1 MIERSIASTLT
12 PQSSGGEG
20 QLVTNYG
27 VQRFTADWDN
37 PSHRGK
43 RLLAEFLGVAGL
55 MVILSGVAAIMARFA
70 GAAVPP
76 YQVVAIAAIT
86 SGAYLVAAIYFLGD
100 MSAHFDPVVTLAFG
114 IRRDMSWG
122 MVVLYWI
129 AQFSGAACGSLL
141 IRSLVGSGNHLAATL
156 PPSNLRLQ
164 AVIFEAVLTF
174 GLVLLVLS
182 MANGPKLNGPF
193 TPIAVGFWIVATS
206 MMGGAFE
213 GASMNPA
220 RSFGPAL
227 ATLHFADYWIYVVG
241 PVLGALAAVV
251 VTQVFRGGSS
261 AKEAAFAL
269 GAPGGPDAPE

>member
-1 MIERSIASTLT
+1 MFTQSLNLK
-12 PQSSGGEG
+12 PQASGGEG
-20 QLVTNYG
+20 QLVANYG
-27 VQRFTADWDN
+27 LQRFTADWNN

-43 RLLAEFLGVAGL
+43 RVLAEFLGVAGL
-55 MVILSGVAAIMARFA
+55 MVILSGVAAILARFA
-70 GAAVPP
+70 GAPVPP
-76 YQVVAIAAIT
+76 YQLVAIAAIT
-86 SGAYLVAAIYFLGD
+86 SGTYLVAAIYFLGD
-100 MSAHFDPVVTLAFG
+100 ISAHFDPVVTLAFG

-129 AQFSGAACGSLL
+129 AQFGGAVCGSLL
-141 IRSLVGSGNHLAATL
+141 IRSLVGSGNRLASTL
-156 PPSNLRLQ
+156 PPPHMQLQ
-164 AVIFEAVLTF
+164 AVIFEAVITF

-182 MANGPKLNGPF
+182 MANGPKLNGPLI
-193 TPIAVGFWIVATS
+193 PIAVGLWIVAAS
-206 MMGGAFE
+206 MMGGTFE

-220 RSFGPAL
+220 RSFGPAV
-227 ATLHFADYWIYVVG
+227 ATHHFANYWIYVAG

>member
-1 MIERSIASTLT
+1 MYLK
-12 PQSSGGEG
+12 PQASGGEG
-20 QLVTNYG
+20 LLVAHYG

-55 MVILSGVAAIMARFA
+55 MVILSGVAAILARFA
-70 GAAVPP
+70 GASVPP
-76 YQVVAIAAIT
+76 YQLVAIAAIT

-141 IRSLVGSGNHLAATL
+141 IRSLVGSGNNLAATL
-156 PPSNLRLQ
+156 PHPTCACS
-164 AVIFEAVLTF
+164 
-174 GLVLLVLS
+174 
-182 MANGPKLNGPF
+182 
-193 TPIAVGFWIVATS
+193 
-206 MMGGAFE
+206 
-213 GASMNPA
+213 
-220 RSFGPAL
+220 
-227 ATLHFADYWIYVVG
+227 VG
-241 PVLGALAAVV
+241 PVIGALAAVV

-269 GAPGGPDAPE
+269 GAPAGPDAPE

>member
-1 MIERSIASTLT
+1 MDLK
-12 PQSSGGEG
+12 PQTSGGEG
-20 QLVTNYG
+20 QLVTSYG
-27 VQRFTADWDN
+27 VERFTADWNN
-37 PSHRGK
+37 PSHRSK

-55 MVILSGVAAIMARFA
+55 MVILSGVAGILARFA
-70 GAAVPP
+70 GANVPP
-76 YQVVAIAAIT
+76 YQLVAIAAVT
-86 SGAYLVAAIYFLGD
+86 SGAYLVAAIFFLGE

-114 IRRDMSWG
+114 IRRDTSWA

-141 IRSLVGSGNHLAATL
+141 IRLLVGSGNNLPLTL
-156 PPSNLRLQ
+156 PPSDMRLQ
-164 AVIFEAVLTF
+164 AMVFEAVITF

-193 TPIAVGFWIVATS
+193 TPIAVGLWIVAAS
-206 MMGGAFE
+206 MMGGTFE

-227 ATLHFADYWIYVVG
+227 AMLHFADYWIYVVG
-241 PVLGALAAVV
+241 PVLGTLAAVV

-261 AKEAAFAL
+261 AKKAAFAL
-269 GAPGGPDAPE
+269 GAPEVMK

>member
-1 MIERSIASTLT
+1 MDLK
-12 PQSSGGEG
+12 PQASGGEG
-20 QLVTNYG
+20 QLVANYG
-27 VQRFTADWDN
+27 VQRFTADWNN
-37 PSHRGK
+37 PSHRGR

-55 MVILSGVAAIMARFA
+55 MVILSGVAAILARFA
-70 GAAVPP
+70 GAHVPP

-141 IRSLVGSGNHLAATL
+141 IRSLVGSGNNLAATL
-156 PPSNLRLQ
+156 PPSHMRLQ
-164 AVIFEAVLTF
+164 AVIFEAVITF

-182 MANGPKLNGPF
+182 MANGAKLNGPF
-193 TPIAVGFWIVATS
+193 TPIAVGFWIVAAS

-241 PVLGALAAVV
+241 PVLGALAAVG
-251 VTQVFRGGSS
+251 VTRVFRGSSS

-269 GAPGGPDAPE
+269 GAPGGPDVPE